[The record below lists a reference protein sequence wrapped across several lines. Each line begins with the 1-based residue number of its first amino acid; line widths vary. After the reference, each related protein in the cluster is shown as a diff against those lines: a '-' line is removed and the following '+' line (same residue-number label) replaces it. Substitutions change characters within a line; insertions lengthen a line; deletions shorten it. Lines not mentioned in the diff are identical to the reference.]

1 VSPPP
6 SLVEVG
12 RITRPHGLRGEVVV
26 ALTSDREERVA
37 VGSTLETDRGPL
49 VVATARR
56 EHRKG
61 QQRHTSQYS
70 QHWVVAFRGHDGR
83 DAAEALRGLALRAE
97 PIDDPDAMWVD
108 DLVGATVV
116 LVGSG
121 EPIGTC
127 VAVMANPAADILE
140 LDSGALVPVVF
151 VTEHAPGRITVD
163 LPDGLLD
170 L

>member
-1 VSPPP
+1 MSPPP

-37 VGSTLETDRGPL
+37 VGARLETDRGPL
-49 VVATARR
+49 VVASARR

-61 QQRHTSQYS
+61 ETRHTAQYT
-70 QHWVVAFRGHDGR
+70 QHWIVAFRGHEGR
-83 DAAEALRGLALRAE
+83 DAAEALRGLVLRAE
-97 PIDDPDAMWVD
+97 PIDDPDTLWVD
-108 DLVGATVV
+108 DLVGSTVE
-116 LVGSG
+116 LAGSG
-121 EPIGTC
+121 EAVGTC
-127 VAVMANPAADILE
+127 VAVVANPAADLLE

-151 VTEHAPGRITVD
+151 VVDHAPGRVVVD
-163 LPDGLLD
+163 PPEGLFD

>member
-1 VSPPP
+1 MSP

-37 VGSTLETDRGPL
+37 VGSRLETDRGPL
-49 VVATARR
+49 VVASARR

-61 QQRHTSQYS
+61 QQRHTGQYTS
-70 QHWVVAFRGHDGR
+70 HWVVAFDGYAGR
-83 DAAEALRGLALRAE
+83 DAAEALRDLVLRAE
-97 PIDDPDAMWVD
+97 PIDDPDALWVD
-108 DLVGATVV
+108 DLVGSAVE

-121 EPIGTC
+121 ERIGTC
-127 VAVMANPAADILE
+127 VAVIANPASDLLE
-140 LDSGALVPVVF
+140 LDTGALVPVVF
-151 VTEHAPGRITVD
+151 LVERAPGRLVVD
-163 LPDGLLD
+163 PPDGLLD

>member
-1 VSPPP
+1 MSPPP

-37 VGSTLETDRGPL
+37 VGATLETERGPL
-49 VVATARR
+49 VVAAARR

-97 PIDDPDAMWVD
+97 PIVDPDAMWVD
-108 DLVGATVV
+108 DPDAVRIHLGEGRSLPRLTVRVGPSDMGRVIGKRGRVAQAIRTVV
-116 LVGSG
+116 RAAAVRD
-121 EPIGTC
+121 GTD
-127 VAVMANPAADILE
+127 VEVEFED
-140 LDSGALVPVVF
+140 
-151 VTEHAPGRITVD
+151 
-163 LPDGLLD
+163 
-170 L
+170 